1 MVVDLPGTGDGDDDD
16 DDGNYGA
23 DDDDGDDKGDE
34 DDDEGGGGDE
44 DDDAVLILLP
54 NFILFSLFLDHP
66 SSSTSF
72 SSTSICSGS
81 LIHSNTGQPACQ
93 LCFFLGLEG
102 SCLAAQAGDWG

>member
-1 MVVDLPGTGDGDDDD
+1 MVVDLPGTGDGD
-16 DDGNYGA
+16 

-66 SSSTSF
+66 SSSSSF
-72 SSTSICSGS
+72 SSTSHFDYGNFPLWQSS
-81 LIHSNTGQPACQ
+81 YSP
-93 LCFFLGLEG
+93 
-102 SCLAAQAGDWG
+102 S

>member
-16 DDGNYGA
+16 D
-23 DDDDGDDKGDE
+23 GDDKGDE
-34 DDDEGGGGDE
+34 DDDDGGGGDE
-44 DDDAVLILLP
+44 DDDAVLILLL
-54 NFILFSLFLDHP
+54 NSILFSLFPDHP

-102 SCLAAQAGDWG
+102 SCLAAQAGDRW

>member
-1 MVVDLPGTGDGDDDD
+1 MVVDLPGAGDGDDDD
-16 DDGNYGA
+16 DDGNYDA
-23 DDDDGDDKGDE
+23 NDDDG
-34 DDDEGGGGDE
+34 DDEGGGGDE

-54 NFILFSLFLDHP
+54 NCILFSLFPDHP

-81 LIHSNTGQPACQ
+81 LIHSSTGQPACQ

-102 SCLAAQAGDWG
+102 SCLAAQAGDWW